1 LTVFRPSNGTWYR
14 INSATDS
21 FSPAQF
27 GAPGDLPV
35 AADYDGDGKTD
46 LAVYRPSVGDWY
58 IINSSNLSFTGNHL
72 GVTEDKPAPADFDG
86 DGKADLVVFRPST
99 GTWYLLRTTAG
110 FTGFQFGA
118 NGDVPTPN
126 AFVR

>member
-1 LTVFRPSNGTWYR
+1 
-14 INSATDS
+14 
-21 FSPAQF
+21 
-27 GAPGDLPV
+27 LPV

-58 IINSSNLSFTGNHL
+58 IINSSNLSFTGLHF

-86 DGKADLVVFRPST
+86 DGKADLAVFRPST

-110 FTGFQFGA
+110 FTGIQFGA
-118 NGDVPTPN
+118 NGDVPTPS